1 MQFRGLQ
8 TRGLKLRGA
17 VGATALCFGTIAFA
31 GDANGYG
38 ISYEFKPMPEGV
50 TRVASWREFDANLD
64 ARQSEFTYA
73 TPDAAFV
80 KVFFDYV
87 DLPDGWVLEVASPD
101 GSESYRYGG
110 KQPADKTVDTSM
122 GQNGST
128 SFAAMSIEGG
138 KAVVRLIAPS
148 SGADSGMEDARPA
161 QPLVRISH
169 VLEGFPEDLKVPM
182 AEEGLLSSG
191 PTPQSIC
198 GTDQKRP
205 VACYTGTKPLRANAV
220 ARLLIGG
227 GGSCTAWRVGSGNR
241 FMTNNHCFSSSST
254 VAASEVQF
262 NYQTTTC
269 TGSTTA
275 PVTKV
280 AGSSLLRT
288 SSALDY
294 SLFTVTSTASLSTF
308 GFLSLDVRIP
318 TTGEMIYIPQHP
330 GGRRKELAI
339 DSTSDSGGKC
349 KIQIANTG
357 VDSTYL
363 CDTEQGSS
371 GSPVLATASDKVIN
385 LHHLGGCGNAGV
397 RISRIWPEIAS
408 FFNNVVP

>member
-1 MQFRGLQ
+1 MQARGLPNC
-8 TRGLKLRGA
+8 GLKLRRV
-17 VGATALCFGTIAFA
+17 VGAIALCLGASAFA
-31 GDANGYG
+31 GDANEYG
-38 ISYEFKPMPEGV
+38 IRYEFKPMPEGV
-50 TRVASWREFDANLD
+50 TRVASWREFDASLS
-64 ARQSEFTYA
+64 ARQTKFTYA

-87 DLPDGWVLEVASPD
+87 DLPDGWVLEVANPD

-110 KQPADKTVDTSM
+110 KQPADRTVDADM
-122 GQNGST
+122 GHNGST

-148 SGADSGMEDARPA
+148 PSGVPQLTGARPA
-161 QPLVRISH
+161 QPVVKISH
-169 VLEGFPEDLKVPM
+169 VLEGFPEDLKVPL
-182 AEEGLLSSG
+182 ADAGLLESG

-198 GTDQKRP
+198 GSDQKRP
-205 VACYTGTKPLRANAV
+205 VLCYTGTKPLRAKAV

-241 FMTNNHCFSSSST
+241 FMTNNHCFSTSSA

-288 SSALDY
+288 SSTLDY
-294 SLFTVTSTASLSTF
+294 SLFTVASTASLSTF

-318 TTGEMIYIPQHP
+318 TTGETIYIPQHP

-349 KIQIANTG
+349 KIQTANTG
-357 VDSTYL
+357 VNSTYL
-363 CDTEQGSS
+363 CDTEPGSS

-385 LHHLGGCGNAGV
+385 LHHLGGCDNAGV
-397 RISRIWPEIAS
+397 RVSRIWPEIAS